1 MYAMRLRE
9 RLRRRWQILT
19 GEEDTP
25 FDGDVPAWL
34 FSLLFHLCL
43 LGLLMVFLHELQEED
58 SPVELISTIIEPDRE
73 EEAPQE
79 FFFSELEKP
88 DIGAN
93 GLDSFDM
100 ADAAA
105 EIELDI
111 TELTTEQ
118 LPLDPTEAPV
128 NEISFES
135 IVDVSMAVQ
144 NDPNIVIQG
153 AAGVG
158 ATGTVGAI
166 DRITQEI
173 IDSLEERKTLVV
185 WIFDKSKS
193 LSVQREA
200 MGRRMGRIY
209 EELNYIETMGDSR
222 FLHHHDKPLLSSVM
236 TFAKSISIQ
245 QQPTDRVDQLRQSV
259 STIEND
265 ATGVER
271 VFQAVYTAAEQHKKY
286 TLGPDRRNVMFVLFT
301 DEAGDDSVEMLDRA
315 VALCQKHRMRVFVVG
330 IPAPFGRRE
339 VEVKWIDP
347 DPQFDQRPQWPRVTH
362 GPESLHPERL
372 KLAFPGKRQWE
383 EPLDSGFGPFALT
396 RLAVETSGIYF
407 CVHPQR
413 DLDRPVR
420 KREISHLSAYIK
432 YFFDP
437 DVMRRYRPDYVSVG
451 DYMRLLNKNRAKMAL
466 VQAAT
471 FSHTRPLEKPR
482 LRFPRQSEPALVS
495 LLSKA
500 QEQSAKI
507 LAGTLVRMVNELQRG
522 EADRDKI
529 RRPRWQAGYDL
540 AMGRALAAK
549 VRTQGYNLMLAR
561 LRQGMKFQDP
571 KNDTWVIRPSE
582 KILSGSMMEKEAKK
596 AENYLQRVRDDHPDT
611 PWALIAQQ
619 ELAIPLGW
627 EWDETFTNVNPPPK
641 PPTPGGNPPQSRRD
655 DRIRTIQKPK
665 ERRAPPKI

>member
-1 MYAMRLRE
+1 MRLRE

-25 FDGDVPAWL
+25 FDADVPAWL

-43 LGLLMVFLHELQEED
+43 LGLFMIFLHELQEED
-58 SPVELISTIIEPDRE
+58 HPLELISTIIEPERE

-79 FFFSELEKP
+79 FFFSELDKAE
-88 DIGAN
+88 IGAN
-93 GLDSFDM
+93 SVDSLDM

-105 EIELDI
+105 TIEQDI

-118 LPLDPTEAPV
+118 LPMEPTEAPV
-128 NEISFES
+128 SEITFDS
-135 IVDVSMAVQ
+135 IVDVSVAVQ
-144 NDPNIVIQG
+144 EDPNIVIQG
-153 AAGVG
+153 VAGVG
-158 ATGTVGAI
+158 TTGTAGAI

-185 WIFDKSKS
+185 WIFDQSVS

-200 MGRRMGRIY
+200 IGRRMGRIY
-209 EELNYIETMGDSR
+209 EELNYIETIGDSR
-222 FLHHHDKPLLSSVM
+222 FLSHHDKPLLSSVM
-236 TFAKSISIQ
+236 AFGQSISIR
-245 QQPTDRVDQLRQSV
+245 QQPTDQVDQLQQSV
-259 STIEND
+259 RTIEND
-265 ATGVER
+265 ETGVEH
-271 VFQAVYTAAEQHKKY
+271 VFQAVYTAAKEHKKY
-286 TLGPDRRNVMFVLFT
+286 TFGPDRRNVMLVLFT
-301 DEAGDDSVEMLDRA
+301 DEAGDDSEEMLDRA
-315 VALCQKHRMRVFVVG
+315 VDLCQEHRMRVFVVG

-347 DPQFDQRPQWPRVTH
+347 NPQYDQSPQWAPVTH

-372 KLAFPGKRQWE
+372 KLAFPGQQRWE

-396 RLAVETSGIYF
+396 RLAVETNGKYF

-420 KREISHLSAYIK
+420 RAETSHLSAYIK
-432 YFFDP
+432 YFFNP

-451 DYMRLLNKNRAKMAL
+451 DYMRLLKKNRAKMAL
-466 VQAAT
+466 VEAST

-482 LRFPRQSEPALVS
+482 LRFPRRSEAALVG

-507 LAGTLVRMVNELQRG
+507 LAGTLVQMVNELQRG
-522 EADRDKI
+522 EKDRDKI

-561 LRQGMKFQDP
+561 ARQGMKFQNP
-571 KNDTWVIRPSE
+571 QNDTWVIRPSE
-582 KILSGSMMEKEAKK
+582 KILTGSMMEKDAIK
-596 AENYLQRVRDDHPDT
+596 AENYLQRVREDHPNT

-619 ELAIPLGW
+619 ELAVPLGW
-627 EWDETFTNVNPPPK
+627 QWDEAFSNVNPPPK
-641 PPTPGGNPPQSRRD
+641 PPTPVNNNRPMPRD
-655 DRIRTIQKPK
+655 DRIRIIQKPK
-665 ERRAPPKI
+665 QKRPPPRL

>member
-1 MYAMRLRE
+1 MRLRE

-43 LGLLMVFLHELQEED
+43 LGLFMVFLHELQKED
-58 SPVELISTIIEPDRE
+58 PSVELISTIIEPDRE

-100 ADAAA
+100 ADASA
-105 EIELDI
+105 EIEQDI

-185 WIFDKSKS
+185 WIFDQSVS

-200 MGRRMGRIY
+200 IGRRMERIY
-209 EELNYIETMGDSR
+209 AELNHIETMGDSR

-236 TFAKSISIQ
+236 AFGQSISIRQ
-245 QQPTDRVDQLRQSV
+245 EPTDQVDQLKHSV
-259 STIEND
+259 DTIED
-265 ATGVER
+265 DVTGVEH

-286 TLGPDRRNVMFVLFT
+286 TLGEDRRNVMFVLFT
-301 DEAGDDSVEMLDRA
+301 DEAGDDSVQMLDSA
-315 VALCQKHRMRVFVVG
+315 VDLCQKHRMRVFVVG
-330 IPAPFGRRE
+330 VPAPFGRRE

-347 DPQFDQRPQWPRVTH
+347 DPQYDQRPQWAPVTH

-372 KLAFPGKRQWE
+372 KLAFAGQQRRE

-420 KREISHLSAYIK
+420 RRETSHLSAYIK
-432 YFFDP
+432 YFFNP
-437 DVMRRYRPDYVSVG
+437 DVMRKYRPDYISAE
-451 DYMRLLNKNRAKMAL
+451 DYMRILNKNRAKMAL

-596 AENYLQRVRDDHPDT
+596 AENYLQRVRDDHPNT
-611 PWALIAQQ
+611 PWARIAKQ
-619 ELAIPLGW
+619 ELEVPLGW
-627 EWDETFTNVNPPPK
+627 EWDETFTNVNPPPT
-641 PPTPGGNPPQSRRD
+641 PPAPGGNPPRSRPD
-655 DRIRTIQKPK
+655 DVIRTIQKPK

>member
-1 MYAMRLRE
+1 MRLRE

-451 DYMRLLNKNRAKMAL
+451 DYMRLLNKNSAKMAL
-466 VQAAT
+466 VRAAT

-507 LAGTLVRMVNELQRG
+507 LAGTLVQMVNELQRG